1 MSDRKGNM
9 FMNSQNFSRYFIHY
23 KGWNKNWDE
32 WVPEARMLKFTD
44 DNVEHQ
50 KVFLIFLKK
59 CFCHLLSS
67 RRTSVGPT
75 RPKKRAGR
83 DENTFSL
90 CHRFL
95 SLFTSFIL
103 ITAISQAPSPQPKKE
118 KGRRKC
124 GLKPKKREGKGDEF
138 LLQNGKQV
146 QRRNS

>member
-1 MSDRKGNM
+1 MS
-9 FMNSQNFSRYFIHY
+9 SH
-23 KGWNKNWDE
+23 
-32 WVPEARMLKFTD
+32 
-44 DNVEHQ
+44 
-50 KVFLIFLKK
+50 
-59 CFCHLLSS
+59 
-67 RRTSVGPT
+67 RTSVGPT

-90 CHRFL
+90 CHRFH
-95 SLFTSFIL
+95 SLFISFIL

-146 QRRNS
+146 QRGNAEKNVYFLFQVNLKTPDATVETEEQYRTKVGNLKLVTEIKFSSNQGGDQDQDPGGVEVLHR